1 MGVNGKRWSYY
12 RMNSFSHNVPLLGN
26 KNQYELAKAKFTNT
40 DLNLA
45 TPSASLDLTE
55 AYREFSS
62 KSMRK
67 VSLTDDRKNFLIEDS
82 HTLTKITEVA
92 WGMMTANTIE
102 LVKGGKA
109 ILRNATITSKT
120 LEAEIISPKGVEFTV
135 ESALQK
141 TPEKLNTGHSRL
153 ILRLPNQTGQ
163 VNVII
168 KLSPKG

>member
-1 MGVNGKRWSYY
+1 
-12 RMNSFSHNVPLLGN
+12 
-26 KNQYELAKAKFTNT
+26 
-40 DLNLA
+40 
-45 TPSASLDLTE
+45 
-55 AYREFSS
+55 
-62 KSMRK
+62 
-67 VSLTDDRKNFLIEDS
+67 
-82 HTLTKITEVA
+82 VA
-92 WGMMTANTIE
+92 WGMTTANTIE

>member
-1 MGVNGKRWSYY
+1 
-12 RMNSFSHNVPLLGN
+12 LGN

-40 DLNLA
+40 DLNVAL
-45 TPSASLDLTE
+45 PSASLDLTD

-62 KSMRK
+62 KSTRK
-67 VSLTDDRKNFLIEDS
+67 VSLTDSRKNFLIEDS
-82 HTLTKITEVA
+82 HLLTKSTEVA
-92 WGMMTANTIE
+92 WGMTTANTIE

-120 LEAEIISPKGVEFTV
+120 LEAEIISPKGVEFVV

-153 ILRLPNQTGQ
+153 MLRLSNQTGQ